1 MKSNRWNII
10 LAILTMF
17 MSISFIVTTIIPSE
31 NISRGVSGVVALFY
45 MLSSILYFCTY
56 ILNKKRIEKDKEI
69 FVILTILC

>member
-1 MKSNRWNII
+1 
-10 LAILTMF
+10 MF

-56 ILNKKRIEKDKEI
+56 ILNKKRIKKDK
-69 FVILTILC
+69 C

>member
-1 MKSNRWNII
+1 MKSNKWNIA

-31 NISRGVSGVVALFY
+31 NISKEVSGIVALFY

-56 ILNKKRIEKDKEI
+56 ILNKKRIEKDK
-69 FVILTILC
+69 C

>member
-1 MKSNRWNII
+1 MKSDKWNII

-45 MLSSILYFCTY
+45 MLSSILYFFTY
-56 ILNKKRIEKDKEI
+56 ILNKKRIKKDK
-69 FVILTILC
+69 C

>member
-1 MKSNRWNII
+1 MKSNKWNIA

-31 NISRGVSGVVALFY
+31 NISKEVSGVVALCY

-56 ILNKKRIEKDKEI
+56 LLNIKSIEKDK
-69 FVILTILC
+69 C